1 MFGINTDKYDWQATE
16 SAPRNYP
23 MQVVSGTLFY
33 HGETN
38 GLYVPNGSSI
48 DHGWGTGGS
57 SHVVGPDLKP
67 LPDRLEIT
75 FFSYTEN
82 QFYIGKFDLPYDKI
96 RAMFKAG
103 YHNYDEDKHITY
115 NATVVGVAP
124 GGAVSVWLSGW
135 GHTTEV
141 FFGQAEKTDVDWRQI
156 IDATHITR
164 EEFVQKVIKS
174 SLKAPGALE
183 AFRKNGV
190 PFGLWSRYRAQYA
203 WKPLFTGLQTESGRI
218 DEIKYYNGEQD
229 FFDYPLSATV
239 AASTRPIPNYLRF
252 TRARPPAKGLSVR
265 LHFNEAEIIDA
276 FKKLGANNQPLQLE
290 MRIDV
295 VEGKEVFT
303 VWLRNDKDKIEL
315 KRLEIKTYNT

>member
-1 MFGINTDKYDWQATE
+1 MDKYDWQASE
-16 SAPRNYP
+16 SGPRNYP
-23 MQVVSGTLFY
+23 MQVVTGTLFY
-33 HGETN
+33 HGETR

-48 DHGWGTGGS
+48 GYGWGTGES

-75 FFSYTEN
+75 FLSYTEN
-82 QFYIGKFDLPYDKI
+82 QFYTGKFDLPYDKI
-96 RAMFKAG
+96 RALFKAG
-103 YHNYDEDKHITY
+103 YDSYHEKGHGTY
-115 NATVVGVAP
+115 FKTVVGMAP
-124 GGAVSVWLSGW
+124 GGAVSVWLVGI
-135 GHTTEV
+135 GKTTEV
-141 FFGQAEKTDVDWRQI
+141 FFGQAEKTDVDWSRLTK
-156 IDATHITR
+156 ATHITR
-164 EEFVQKVIKS
+164 EEYVQKVIQS

-190 PFGLWSRYRAQYA
+190 PFGLWSNYRTQYS
-203 WKPLFTGLQTESGRI
+203 WKPLFTSLPLESGRI

-229 FFDYPLSATV
+229 FFDYPLVAAV
-239 AASTRPIPNYLRF
+239 AASTRPIPSYLRF

-265 LHFNEAEIIDA
+265 LHFNETEIIDA

-290 MRIDV
+290 MRIDT
-295 VEGKEVFT
+295 VEGKEVFS